1 MNRDEICKLAETMC
15 EVLYQKKAEDI
26 LSIDIG
32 EKSVV
37 ADYFIVCS
45 GRNNIMVKALSDE
58 LEEKMA
64 ERSVFPR
71 RKEGYNE
78 GRWVVLD
85 FGDILVHIF
94 HPEERVYY
102 KLERLWDEGQ
112 NVVNYSQ
119 KRYAEVEGQN

>member
-58 LEEKMA
+58 LEFKLKGEGVA
-64 ERSVFPR
+64 PYGISGYDSASWILLDYGSV
-71 RKEGYNE
+71 
-78 GRWVVLD
+78 V
-85 FGDILVHIF
+85 VHIF
-94 HPEERVYY
+94 LEDTRAFYS
-102 KLERLWDEGQ
+102 LERLWGDAPRMEIEGIG
-112 NVVNYSQ
+112 
-119 KRYAEVEGQN
+119 KR